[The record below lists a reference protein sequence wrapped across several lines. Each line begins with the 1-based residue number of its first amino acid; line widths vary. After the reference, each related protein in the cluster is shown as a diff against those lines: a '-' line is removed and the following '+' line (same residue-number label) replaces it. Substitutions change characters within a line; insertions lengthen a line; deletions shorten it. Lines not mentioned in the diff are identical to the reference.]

1 MKEVKMDMW
10 DELQSL
16 HSPEPTLAQ
25 KLLFRIQFMVTM
37 IECGRDK
44 EANESFQKAQE
55 LAQQL
60 IDAGH

>member
-1 MKEVKMDMW
+1 MCPLTWRNTMQEEKQK
-10 DELQSL
+10 
-16 HSPEPTLAQ
+16 PTLAQ
-25 KLLFRIQFMVTM
+25 QLLFSIQFMVTM
-37 IECGRDK
+37 IACGRDK

>member
-1 MKEVKMDMW
+1 MQEEK
-10 DELQSL
+10 Q
-16 HSPEPTLAQ
+16 EPTLAQ
-25 KLLFRIQFMVTM
+25 QLLFRIQFMVTM

-60 IDAGH
+60 IDAGN

>member
-1 MKEVKMDMW
+1 MQEEKQK
-10 DELQSL
+10 
-16 HSPEPTLAQ
+16 PTLAQ
-25 KLLFRIQFMVTM
+25 QLLFSIQFMVTM
-37 IECGRDK
+37 IACGRDK

>member
-1 MKEVKMDMW
+1 MNEEK
-10 DELQSL
+10 Q
-16 HSPEPTLAQ
+16 EPTLAEQ
-25 KLLFRIQFMVTM
+25 LLFRLQFMVMM

-55 LAQQL
+55 LTQQL